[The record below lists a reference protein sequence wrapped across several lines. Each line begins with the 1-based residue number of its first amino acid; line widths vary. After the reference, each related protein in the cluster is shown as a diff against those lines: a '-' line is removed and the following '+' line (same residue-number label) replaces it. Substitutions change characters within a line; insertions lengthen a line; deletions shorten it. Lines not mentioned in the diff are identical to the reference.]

1 MENQLTPN
9 DDEINL
15 VDYWKVLVKRRRLV
29 LIVLLAIVI
38 PVALYTFLA
47 TPIYRATA
55 QILIEKAK
63 PNILSTQE
71 LMIIDPSGTD
81 FYQTQYQIL
90 ESRSLARQVIKVLN
104 LSQHTDFKG
113 LMAKPEKAVNKNI
126 SQSSETPSLSDAKL
140 VDAFL
145 KKIKI
150 DPIRN
155 SRLVNINFE
164 STDPKLASQVVN
176 ALTQAYIDWSLGL
189 RIRTQQTASKFLD
202 EQVKESKR
210 NLQASEQALQ
220 QYREKFGVTALS
232 GNPSNKN
239 VLGSQDISRQ
249 KLAQVNTQLVEAV
262 NKRIEAEVS
271 YKKAR
276 DLLQHP
282 EQMDSIPEVL
292 SNPVIIAIKNQE
304 VQLLKERSEKME
316 KFGPKHP
323 TMVGL
328 NQEME
333 NLNKKKF
340 QEIKGIVEG
349 LKSRY
354 EVALTQEKALKEAL
368 GQSQNETI
376 NRDKVAI
383 QYQVLQQDVESN
395 RGMYELLMKRLKES
409 SIDEEN
415 RAVNIYVIDPAE
427 EPQVRFKP
435 RIKLNLS
442 VAILMGLIIGV
453 ILAFIVESVKNTNR
467 SIPYRDEKNL
477 T

>member
-1 MENQLTPN
+1 MGDQLPPERNET
-9 DDEINL
+9 NL
-15 VDYWKVLVKRRRLV
+15 ADYWKVLLKRRL
-29 LIVLLAIVI
+29 LISIVFLAIVI
-38 PVALYTFLA
+38 PVAIYTLLA
-47 TPIYRATA
+47 TPLYLATA

-63 PNILSTQE
+63 PNILSSQE

-90 ESRSLARQVIKVLN
+90 ESRSLARQVINDMN
-104 LSQHTDFKG
+104 LGTYDDFKG
-113 LMAKPEKAVNKNI
+113 LVKKRTDDVKKDTGQLAVNL
-126 SQSSETPSLSDAKL
+126 SPGDASL
-140 VDAFL
+140 VGAFL
-145 KKIKI
+145 NKLKI
-150 DPIRN
+150 DPVRN

-164 STDPKLASQVVN
+164 STDPKLAARIVN
-176 ALTQAYIDWSLGL
+176 NLTQAYIDWNLGL

-202 EQVKESKR
+202 DQVKESKQ

-220 QYREKFGVTALS
+220 RYREKFGVTTSSAS
-232 GNPSNKN
+232 QSNKDIP
-239 VLGSQDISRQ
+239 GPQDISRQ

-271 YKKAR
+271 FKKAR

-323 TMVGL
+323 AMVGL

-333 NLNKKKF
+333 NLKKKKL

-354 EVALTQEKALKEAL
+354 EIAQTREKALKEAF
-368 GQSQNETI
+368 GQSQTETI

-383 QYQVLQQDVESN
+383 QYQLLQQEVESN
-395 RGMYELLMKRLKES
+395 RGIFELLLKRLKES
-409 SIDEEN
+409 NIDEEN
-415 RAVNIYVIDPAE
+415 RAVNIYVVDPAE
-427 EPQVRFKP
+427 EPQMPFKP
-435 RIKLNLS
+435 RIVLNLLLS
-442 VAILMGLIIGV
+442 SLLGLFLGIGT
-453 ILAFIVESVKNTNR
+453 AFFLEVWNR
-467 SIPYRDEKNL
+467 SGPPGRPNSLKNL
-477 T
+477 